1 MGDWQNRVIQD
12 AIDCLI
18 LAPGRYQESF
28 VFLSL
33 LEVCRGGGPIWGY
46 LKDIYGS

>member
-18 LAPGRYQESF
+18 LSPGRYHESF

-33 LEVCRGGGPIWGY
+33 LEVCREWGVLYGGT
-46 LKDIYGS
+46 